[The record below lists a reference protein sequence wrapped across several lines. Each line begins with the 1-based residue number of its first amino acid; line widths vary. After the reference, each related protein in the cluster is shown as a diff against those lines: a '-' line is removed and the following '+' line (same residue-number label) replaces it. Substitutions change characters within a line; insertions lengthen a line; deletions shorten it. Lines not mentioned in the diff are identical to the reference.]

1 MSALPLRRDPESQG
15 SAEQSAPV
23 DAQSAAREP
32 IWVETPTSTRIMA
45 ALEFARSTPTIA
57 IVFGAA
63 GCSKT
68 SAALRYVE
76 DRDRSKG
83 RAYYVCAGR
92 FNRSPTAILHLIA
105 EACGDYVG
113 GYRNDNIA
121 RNVLSRVGEGSLFII
136 DEAQHLDADALDGVR
151 YFFDAGKIG
160 IAYLGNEEVYT
171 RISRRGRRAAFAQL
185 HSRVGMR
192 LHVERPSDED
202 VSAVLDAWR
211 IRGRRERD
219 YALQIASQPGG
230 LRTLSQVLRQ
240 AGIYATEKRRA
251 VDHAILAAAAA
262 MLGLVD

>member
-1 MSALPLRRDPESQG
+1 MSALPLRRNQVEVLAG
-15 SAEQSAPV
+15 AAPTPSGKEV
-23 DAQSAAREP
+23 EVSEP
-32 IWVETPTSTRIMA
+32 AWVETPTSTKIMA
-45 ALEFARSTPTIA
+45 ALEFARTTPTIA

-68 SAALRYVE
+68 TAARHYAE
-76 DRDRSKG
+76 GRKWGKG
-83 RAYYVCAGR
+83 SAYYVCAGR

-105 EACGDYVG
+105 EAVGDYVG
-113 GYRNDNIA
+113 GYRNDTIA
-121 RNVLSRVGEGSLFII
+121 RSVLERVSERSLFII

-151 YFFDAGKIG
+151 YFFDAGKVG

-171 RISRRGRRAAFAQL
+171 RISRKGRRAAFAQL

-192 LHVERPSDED
+192 LHVQRPTDED
-202 VSAVLDAWR
+202 VDAVLAAWG

-240 AGIYATEKRRA
+240 ASIYAAETKRT
-251 VDHAILAAAAA
+251 VDRGILSAAAE